1 MYQKSRGV
9 VLHTIKYS
17 ESSVIAKIYTEG
29 FGLLSFMVKGVRTAK
44 SKTKASL
51 LQPLTILDL
60 EFLHHENKPL
70 LYIKEMKRHYNY
82 QSLPFHTLKSA
93 IALFILEVL
102 HKAIREHEANEDLF
116 VFISEALTALDQCE
130 QLNPDFHLL
139 FLIQL
144 SRYLGFGPHEN
155 YSDTRCFFEMNEGV
169 FGTKNGM
176 PHVMDKTE
184 SQRMYQLM
192 QRSLFDQRGS
202 LLQRSERKQM
212 QQLLL
217 KYYQL
222 HLENFSLKSPEVLEA
237 LFE

>member
-60 EFLHHENKPL
+60 EFLHRENKPL

-82 QSLPFHTLKSA
+82 QSLPFDTLKSA
-93 IALFILEVL
+93 IALFMLEVL
-102 HKAIREHEANEDLF
+102 NKAIREHESNEELF
-116 VFISEALTALDQCE
+116 VFISEALVALDRCE
-130 QLNPDFHLL
+130 KLNPDFHLL
-139 FLIQL
+139 FLVQL

-155 YSDTRCFFEMNEGV
+155 YSESRCYFEMNEGV
-169 FGTKNGM
+169 FGNNVGM
-176 PHVMDKTE
+176 PYVMDKEE
-184 SQRMYQLM
+184 SRHMYVLM
-192 QRSLFDQRGS
+192 QRNIFDIFGNT
-202 LLQRSERKQM
+202 LQRSERRKM

-222 HLENFSLKSPEVLEA
+222 HLENFSLKSPEVLEV

>member
-29 FGLLSFMVKGVRTAK
+29 FGLLSFMVKGVRSTR

-60 EFLHHENKPL
+60 EFLHRENKPL

-82 QSLPFHTLKSA
+82 QSLPFDTLKSA

-144 SRYLGFGPHEN
+144 SRYLGFGAQSNDEVLDGWPL
-155 YSDTRCFFEMNEGV
+155 D
-169 FGTKNGM
+169 NG
-176 PHVMDKTE
+176 HA
-184 SQRMYQLM
+184 
-192 QRSLFDQRGS
+192 RSLQA
-202 LLQRSERKQM
+202 LLAADYSTVVPLTGASRRI
-212 QQLLL
+212 LLDSILHFYAIHADNFGEIKSVSVL
-217 KYYQL
+217 K
-222 HLENFSLKSPEVLEA
+222 EMFN
-237 LFE
+237 